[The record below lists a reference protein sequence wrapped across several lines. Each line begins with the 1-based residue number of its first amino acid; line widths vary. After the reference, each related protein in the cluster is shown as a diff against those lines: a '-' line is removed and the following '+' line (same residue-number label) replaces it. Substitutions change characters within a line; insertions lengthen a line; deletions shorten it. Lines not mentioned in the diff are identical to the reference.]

1 MVLFK
6 KFFPKLFQFIKKYN
20 IIEVLMQILARRYI
34 KCQTVIIETI
44 DIKKIQAKQ
53 GQTIQEQIQKDQA
66 IKQQQKHAKRKK

>member
-1 MVLFK
+1 
-6 KFFPKLFQFIKKYN
+6 
-20 IIEVLMQILARRYI
+20 MQILARRYI
-34 KCQTVIIETI
+34 KCQTVIVIIETI